1 MIEVNNL
8 SKAFKVSK
16 RKAGL
21 KAATKSLF
29 RREYEII
36 HALNNVSFR
45 YL

>member
-8 SKAFKVSK
+8 TKTFKVAK

-29 RREYEII
+29 NREYEFI
-36 HALNNVSFR
+36 HAL
-45 YL
+45 